1 MMPEHPTVPVWE
13 TGALQ
18 TSASTEALYVTERLF
33 IIYGTLHREFL
44 RTGG

>member
-1 MMPEHPTVPVWE
+1 MMPEHPTVPVRE

-18 TSASTEALYVTERLF
+18 TSASTEALYVTEPTLYLYR
-33 IIYGTLHREFL
+33 TLHREFL